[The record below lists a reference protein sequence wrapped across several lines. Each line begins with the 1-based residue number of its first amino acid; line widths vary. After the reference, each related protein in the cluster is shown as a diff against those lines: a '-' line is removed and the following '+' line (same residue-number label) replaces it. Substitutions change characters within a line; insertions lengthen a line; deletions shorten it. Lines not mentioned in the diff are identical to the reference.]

1 MKVLADFLAYME
13 EILYLCKWI
22 LVRHTFQKL
31 FKIKGYDFI
40 QVQAISDKEDEAF
53 GQDAPRG
60 LLCLESCACLAEEVL

>member
-1 MKVLADFLAYME
+1 VKVLADFLAYME

-53 GQDAPRG
+53 G
-60 LLCLESCACLAEEVL
+60 

>member
-1 MKVLADFLAYME
+1 M
-13 EILYLCKWI
+13 
-22 LVRHTFQKL
+22 RHTFQKL

-60 LLCLESCACLAEEVL
+60 LLCLESCACLAEEILQAVLQVHSKIYDV